1 MDWSKIFH
9 FLNIIVIGAAV
20 LILGRV
26 FLLMTGMSSLVED
39 LGGDQ
44 LESGKMSWLVMMICL
59 PQIVTGIIAILCGVA
74 GLKSDPDRCKKLSR
88 VLAAFAI
95 LSMVSAIREHSF
107 TAMLGIEV
115 VFFCVYAYLAHTQFY

>member
-1 MDWSKIFH
+1 MDWSKVFN

-26 FLLMTGMSSLVED
+26 FLLMTGMSSLVE
-39 LGGDQ
+39 DQ